1 MHACMHTHANTHTYA
16 CIHVC
21 THTHRGKMMHRFV
34 FVFCTGVPTSERQL
48 RGSTNIKQLDDEEQ
62 EAMRVV
68 GKVGHI
74 QISAF
79 SMLL

>member
-1 MHACMHTHANTHTYA
+1 
-16 CIHVC
+16 
-21 THTHRGKMMHRFV
+21 MHRFV